1 MFTFMRHRILLAFLA
16 FLALFTAVAVPQ
28 DVWAEDEVNFD
39 YFYSALQD
47 QGDWFGTDTYG
58 YVFQPRA
65 AAKDPNWRP
74 YADGYW
80 SYTDEGWTWISYED
94 FGWATYHYGRWA
106 KLASIGWVWV
116 PGYEWAPAWVSWRTS
131 SAYGDDTADGS
142 DQPTDPDADVIGWA
156 PLPPNAVLY
165 PGPGLVGGLD
175 YIYDIPPENYCFVP
189 APYFCAPAL
198 IVVIFV
204 PARNYHCFGWTINV
218 THCHFRDHRGVPRIF
233 AGGPNFDRLQR
244 RVPRPIPR
252 FTIERRAGVPT
263 AGRGAPAILNQVRGG
278 TLEVIAP
285 RIAPPPGVA
294 SSSVGVPRTASTQR
308 PAQIKAVIAKATPVA
323 GWNTPGVPTQTVQA
337 ARDQLKREAAQA
349 PRQAVAAAVPTRP
362 VLTDPPGPPV
372 RAARA
377 NPSVGTPNSVA
388 PESPQDAFRRQQAED
403 RERRQQIIAE
413 QRRASEEA
421 SPQNESPEAQ
431 MAQRQQQIEAQQR
444 SQSEAQARMR
454 AMRQQQVEQARQA
467 QANSQAQ
474 RQQQVDT
481 QRQVQAERQRRAQA
495 EAQARAEAQREA
507 TRQLQQQ
514 AEQQRRAAEAQRR
527 MEAARNGAQ
536 GAQGTQ
542 TP

>member
-1 MFTFMRHRILLAFLA
+1 MRSKFLLLLAALA
-16 FLALFTAVAVPQ
+16 FGSLSPRLAR
-28 DVWAEDEVNFD
+28 AEDEVNFD
-39 YFYSALQD
+39 YFYAALQD

-80 SYTDEGWTWISYED
+80 SFTDEGWTWISYED
-94 FGWATYHYGRWA
+94 FGWATYHYGRWT

-131 SAYGDDTADGS
+131 SSYADES
-142 DQPTDPDADVIGWA
+142 ADADQPVDPEADVIGWA

-175 YIYDIPPENYCFVP
+175 YVYDIPPENYCFVP
-189 APYFCAPAL
+189 TPYFCAPAL

-204 PARNYHCFGWTINV
+204 PARNYYCFGWTVNV
-218 THCHFRDHRGVPRIF
+218 THCHFRDHHGVPRIYC
-233 AGGPNFDRLQR
+233 GGPNFDRLQR
-244 RVPRPIPR
+244 RVPRTIPR

-263 AGRGAPAILNQVRGG
+263 PGRGSPAILNQVRGR
-278 TLEVIAP
+278 TLDVVAP

-294 SSSVGVPRTASTQR
+294 ASAVGVPRNASTQR
-308 PAQIKAVIAKATPVA
+308 PAQVKAVIAKAMPAA
-323 GWNTPGVPTQTVQA
+323 GWNTPGVQPQAVQA
-337 ARDQLKREAAQA
+337 AREQLKREAAQA
-349 PRQAVAAAVPTRP
+349 PRQAVAAVPTRP
-362 VLTDPPGPPV
+362 VLTDPPGPPA
-372 RAARA
+372 RATRA
-377 NPSVGTPNSVA
+377 NPNVATPNAAA

-413 QRRASEEA
+413 QQRRAGEA
-421 SPQNESPEAQ
+421 SAPQNDSVEAQ
-431 MAQRQQQIEAQQR
+431 EAQRQQQIEAQQR
-444 SQSEAQARMR
+444 SQSEAQARMQ
-454 AMRQQQVEQARQA
+454 AMRQQQAEQARQA
-467 QANSQAQ
+467 QANAQAQ
-474 RQQQVDT
+474 RQQQIDA
-481 QRQVQAERQRRAQA
+481 QRQAQADRQRRAQA

-507 TRQLQQQ
+507 TRQSQQQ

-527 MEAARNGAQ
+527 MDAARSGAQ